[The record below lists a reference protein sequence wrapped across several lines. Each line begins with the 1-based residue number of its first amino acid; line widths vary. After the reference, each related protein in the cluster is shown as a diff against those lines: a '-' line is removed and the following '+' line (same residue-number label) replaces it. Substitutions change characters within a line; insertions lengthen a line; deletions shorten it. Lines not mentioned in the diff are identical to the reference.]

1 MIEDVFADF
10 GMYRNKDDVYS
21 FDEFVQF
28 LEESLL
34 WFEKNY
40 RKIFIITKKLWK
52 LCLKKKKRKNEIRNF
67 PLNRIRTN
75 LIEFLNIRWNYV
87 ANQNDVQSDSS
98 ISRI

>member
-10 GMYRNKDDVYS
+10 DMYRNKDDVYS

-40 RKIFIITKKLWK
+40 RKIFIIIKKL
-52 LCLKKKKRKNEIRNF
+52 
-67 PLNRIRTN
+67 
-75 LIEFLNIRWNYV
+75 
-87 ANQNDVQSDSS
+87 
-98 ISRI
+98 

>member
-40 RKIFIITKKLWK
+40 RKIFIIIKKLLK

-75 LIEFLNIRWNYV
+75 LIEFLNIR
-87 ANQNDVQSDSS
+87 
-98 ISRI
+98 